1 MERDS
6 MVTEG
11 IRVSVRSK
19 FVPEESSAR
28 HMHFV
33 FAYEIEIVNES
44 QYKVQL
50 MKRTWSIV
58 DGLGQ
63 KREVHGDGVIGHQ
76 PILAPG
82 DEFRYVSGCHFHTTV
97 GRMSGLYHFIKLP
110 EKTPFDVKIPAFSM
124 ILPALDN

>member
-1 MERDS
+1 MERLT
-6 MVTEG
+6 MLTEG

-44 QYKVQL
+44 DVEVKL
-50 MKRTWSIV
+50 LKRTWRIV

-63 KREVHGDGVIGHQ
+63 KRKVHGDGVVGHQ
-76 PILAPG
+76 PSLSPG
-82 DEFRYVSGCHFHTTV
+82 ESFQYVSGCHFHTAV
-97 GRMSGLYHFIKLP
+97 GRMSGLYHMVKVADQ
-110 EKTPFDVKIPAFSM
+110 TPFDVVIPSFSM
-124 ILPALDN
+124 VLPALNN